1 MNFAA
6 CSSFIQVD
14 EADLYTVLCLPAP
27 DGKYPVVLF
36 RTPYDDAMSK
46 MGDAEI
52 QLIVLQQQR
61 EWLENGYAVVWQ
73 HCRGTG
79 RSTGDCIP
87 YRNERKDGLAL
98 QQWVRQQ
105 PFYNGEIYLCGG
117 SYLSSVHYLTAPF
130 APDIRG
136 AVLRIQDTERYNVCY
151 RNGFFKCGLHGSW
164 YVGMYKKK
172 SLLQKNYTDES
183 FQLLPMED
191 FSKTVFGEDSPDL
204 DQTLAHPRR
213 DDPFWQTPL
222 GGSEAHNAVAN
233 AGIPILLTTGFYDI
247 YTGGIFDMWNAM
259 DDATRAISA
268 LAVCPYD
275 HSCTETNQPVAFEH
289 GRFEDV
295 FGNYAI
301 RWINSIRGKEA
312 PPFEPGK
319 VTYYRLF
326 DGRWAVE
333 NFANGPQKIE
343 IPLGQGEVSYLY
355 NPYAPARFKGGL
367 SGNFGGTAF
376 QDVPNSRYDIKS
388 FFSMPFPE
396 DRFIKGK
403 MKARLCVKSD
413 CEDTCFYVRISL
425 VQQQGAY
432 GLRDDIQS
440 ISNFQTDYVPGSEVM
455 LDFSFDEHAFRVRA
469 GEQIRIDI
477 SSSAFPF
484 YLRHTNQKGPFAQQR
499 TAKIAH
505 NTVVCEKSSV
515 TLFAE

>member
-295 FGNYAI
+295 FGIYAI

-312 PPFEPGK
+312 PPFEPGASVWFSSK
-319 VTYYRLF
+319 APMVCGTTFSPSRIFRRIMSRAAKSCWISALTNTHSVCALANRFALTYPPPPSRST
-326 DGRWAVE
+326 
-333 NFANGPQKIE
+333 FATPTKK
-343 IPLGQGEVSYLY
+343 
-355 NPYAPARFKGGL
+355 AP
-367 SGNFGGTAF
+367 
-376 QDVPNSRYDIKS
+376 SR
-388 FFSMPFPE
+388 
-396 DRFIKGK
+396 
-403 MKARLCVKSD
+403 
-413 CEDTCFYVRISL
+413 
-425 VQQQGAY
+425 
-432 GLRDDIQS
+432 
-440 ISNFQTDYVPGSEVM
+440 
-455 LDFSFDEHAFRVRA
+455 
-469 GEQIRIDI
+469 
-477 SSSAFPF
+477 SSAP
-484 YLRHTNQKGPFAQQR
+484 QR
-499 TAKIAH
+499 LPTIPSSAKNPA
-505 NTVVCEKSSV
+505 
-515 TLFAE
+515 